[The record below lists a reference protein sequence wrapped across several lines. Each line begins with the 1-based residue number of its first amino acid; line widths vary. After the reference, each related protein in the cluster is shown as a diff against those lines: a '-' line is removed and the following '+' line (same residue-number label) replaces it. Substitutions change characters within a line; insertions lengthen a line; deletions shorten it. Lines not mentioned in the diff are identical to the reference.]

1 MGQVGISKC
10 KSYDYNKVLEE
21 VAYLLSKLEVLKGLK
36 PGKILLKTNLLKKN
50 VPEDG
55 VTTHPFVVEGAA
67 RYLMEKGFTVIIG
80 DSPGGPFN
88 KVILKSIYEASGI
101 AKVAE
106 RCGCELNYDTE
117 AIEVKPPDAKLLNNL
132 KLVKSFTEVDY
143 VVSCAKLKTH
153 TMMTYT
159 GAVKNLFGM
168 IPGVTKA
175 DYHFKMNDPDNFANM
190 LIDVCD
196 YVKPIFSI
204 IDGIEAMEG
213 DGPSSGDIRKLG
225 LILAGDNPYELDLV
239 ACKIAGIEN
248 VPTNIHAQKRNLLT
262 GDINDI
268 VLYGAS
274 IDSIDVEPFK
284 LPGSTHVN
292 FVEDRIPSFVVDFL
306 LDKVRPYPKVIE
318 SKCIGCG
325 ICARDCPAKVITIVD
340 KKAKIDTSPCIRCF
354 CCHELCPE
362 KAIGIKRHILHSLVF
377 GKD

>member
-1 MGQVGISKC
+1 MGQVGITRC
-10 KSYDYNKVLEE
+10 KNYDYNTVIKE
-21 VAYLLSKLEVLKGLK
+21 VDYLLSNLEVLKGLK

-50 VPEDG
+50 LPEDG
-55 VTTHPFVVEGAA
+55 VTTHPFVVEGVA
-67 RYLMEKGFTVIIG
+67 RYFMEKGFEVIIG

-88 KVILKSIYEASGI
+88 KIILKSIYEASGI

-106 RCGCELNYDTE
+106 RCGCELNYNTE
-117 AIEVKPPDAKLLNNL
+117 AIEVKPPNAMLLNTL
-132 KLVKSFTEVDY
+132 KLVKAFTEVDY

-175 DYHFKMNDPDNFANM
+175 DYHLKMNDPDNFANM

-196 YVKPIFSI
+196 YVKPLFSI

-213 DGPSSGDIRKLG
+213 DGPSAGDIRNLG
-225 LILAGDNPYELDLV
+225 LLLVGDNPYDLDLV
-239 ACKIAGIEN
+239 ACKIAGIKN
-248 VPTNIHAQKRNLLT
+248 VPTNFHAQKRNLAT
-262 GDINDI
+262 QDINDI
-268 VLYGAS
+268 VYYGTPIND
-274 IDSIDVEPFK
+274 IDIDAFK

-292 FVEDRIPSFVVDFL
+292 FVEDRIPSFVVNFL
-306 LDKVRPYPKVIE
+306 LDRVRPYPKVLE
-318 SKCIGCG
+318 NECIGCG

-340 KKAKIDTSPCIRCF
+340 KKAKIDTKACIRCF

-362 KAIGIKRHILHSLVF
+362 KAIGIKRHTLHRLIF
-377 GKD
+377 GE

>member
-1 MGQVGISKC
+1 MGQVGITKYEN
-10 KSYDYNKVLEE
+10 YDYNKVIEE
-21 VAYLLSKLEVLKGLK
+21 VAYLLSRLEVLEQLK
-36 PGKILLKTNLLKKN
+36 PGKVLLKTNLLKKN
-50 VPEDG
+50 IPEDG
-55 VTTHPFVVEGAA
+55 VTTHPFVVEGVA
-67 RYLMEKGFTVIIG
+67 RYLIKKGFKVIIG

-106 RCGCELNYDTE
+106 RCGCELNYNTE
-117 AIEVKPPDAKLLNNL
+117 VIEVKPPNARVINNL
-132 KLVKSFTEVDY
+132 KLVKAFTEVDY

-168 IPGVTKA
+168 IPGITKA

-190 LIDVCD
+190 LIDICD

-213 DGPSSGDIRKLG
+213 DGPSSGDIRNLG
-225 LILAGDNPYELDLV
+225 LILVGDNPYELDLV
-239 ACKIAGIEN
+239 ACKITGINN
-248 VPTNIHAQKRNLLT
+248 VPTNFHAQKRDLLT
-262 GDINDI
+262 DDINDI
-268 VLYGAS
+268 DLYGVS
-274 IDSIDVEPFK
+274 IDTINVEPFK

-306 LDKVRPYPKVIE
+306 LDKVRPYPKVILN
-318 SKCIGCG
+318 KCIGCG
-325 ICARDCPAKVITIVD
+325 VCARDCPAKVIKIVD
-340 KKAKIDTSPCIRCF
+340 KKAQIDTSMCIRCF

-362 KAIGIKRHILHSLVF
+362 KAIGIKRHALHRLIF
-377 GKD
+377 GK

>member
-1 MGQVGISKC
+1 MGQVGISRC
-10 KSYDYNKVLEE
+10 ENYDYDKTIERVE
-21 VAYLLSKLEVLKGLK
+21 YLLSELDVLKELK

-50 VPEDG
+50 LPEDG
-55 VTTHPFVVEGAA
+55 VTTHPFVVEGVA
-67 RYLMEKGFTVIIG
+67 RYLMKKDFQVIIG

-88 KVILKSIYEASGI
+88 KMVLKSVYEASGI

-106 RCGCELNYDTE
+106 RCGCQLNYNTDV
-117 AIEVKPPDAKLLNNL
+117 IEVKASDAMLVNNL
-132 KLVKSFTEVDY
+132 KLVKAFTEVDY

-196 YVKPIFSI
+196 YVKPLFSI

-213 DGPSSGDIRKLG
+213 DGPSAGDIRKLG
-225 LILAGDNPYELDLV
+225 LLLVGDNPYELDLV

-248 VPTNIHAQKRNLLT
+248 VPTNLHAQKRNLA
-262 GDINDI
+262 GRNINDI
-268 VLYGAS
+268 DFYGLDL
-274 IDSIDVEPFK
+274 DSIDVKPFT

-306 LDKVRPYPKVIE
+306 LDKVRPYPKVILN
-318 SKCIGCG
+318 KCIGCG
-325 ICARDCPAKVITIVD
+325 ICARDCPAKVITIKD
-340 KKAKIDTSPCIRCF
+340 KKAQIDMDGCIRCF

-362 KAIGIKRHILHSLVF
+362 KAMGIKRHLLHKLVF
-377 GKD
+377 GK